1 MTDPRIER
9 LERHLDRLKLASTK
23 ARLDTLLEEGAR
35 AQLSFLDFL
44 DKVVGDEVAAKD
56 AKRAIMRTQMARFPL
71 DRTLESFDFDYQPS
85 LDRRLIAELETG
97 RYLAN
102 ATNVLLLGPPGV
114 GKTHLAIGLGRKA
127 IQQGYACRF
136 ITALDV
142 VHQLTVAEQAGVLD
156 DALAL
161 FARPHLLILDELGY
175 LPLVRTGGH
184 LLFHLIRRRYEKG
197 SLLITSNQP
206 VGSWGEVLGDPVV
219 ATAVLDRLLHHSHVI
234 TIKGESYRLR
244 EKLRAGAVPIREGVL
259 S

>member
-9 LERHLDRLKLASTK
+9 LERHLIRLKMVSTK
-23 ARLDTLLEEGAR
+23 ARLDTILDEGAR
-35 AQLSFLDFL
+35 SQLSFLDFL
-44 DKVVGDEVAAKD
+44 DKVVGEEVAAKD
-56 AKRAIMRTQMARFPL
+56 AKRAIMRTQMAKFPL

-85 LDRRLIAELETG
+85 LDRRLVAELETG

-127 IQQGYACRF
+127 IQQGYSCRF

-142 VHQLTVAEQAGVLD
+142 VHQLTVAEQNGVLD
-156 DALAL
+156 DALVI
-161 FARPHLLILDELGY
+161 FGRPHLLILDELGY

-234 TIKGESYRLR
+234 TIKGESYRLK
-244 EKLRAGAVPIREGVL
+244 EKFRAGVVPIREGVIA
-259 S
+259 